1 MTWPE
6 IYNQLK
12 YWIPLTTVCTMIYR
26 AYRQASKSI
35 TDWADKLMSNHLTD
49 IQAATERSA
58 VLLEEVRDNQISQG
72 VKVDLVA
79 IHSAKVAS
87 DLEKHEQEDGKVQ
100 RDILTTL
107 EVLKDRS

>member
-35 TDWADKLMSNHLTD
+35 TDWADKLMSNHLTH

-58 VLLEEVRDNQISQG
+58 VLLEEVRDNQAVQLEKAIYTAESVQK
-72 VKVDLVA
+72 VAVDLE
-79 IHSAKVAS
+79 H
-87 DLEKHEQEDGKVQ
+87 HEQEDGKVQ
-100 RDILTTL
+100 HDILTAL